1 MRLKKIKL
9 TGFKSFVDPTTIH
22 LPSNLV
28 GVVGP
33 NGCGKSNIID
43 AVRWVMGESSAKHLR
58 GESMADVIF
67 DGSTTRKPVGV
78 AAIELTFDN
87 SDGSLGG
94 QYAQYAEIAIKR
106 QVSRDGVSAYSLNGA
121 RCRRRDITDVFL
133 GTGLGPRSYSIIEQ
147 GMISRL
153 IEAKPEELRVYLEE
167 AAGIS
172 KYKERRRETENRIRH
187 TEENLER
194 LKDLREEVDRQ
205 LQHAKRQA
213 RTAERYQELK
223 QQERRVHAELLA
235 LNSRALAG
243 QLHGLEQKASG
254 ETNALEQAIAEVRR
268 LEAALEQQRAAHVHT
283 GDQLNEIQGRF
294 YAVGAEVSK
303 VEQAIQHARDLAQR
317 QAREAEELDSSRGE
331 LQRHLDGDTTRLAD
345 LDRALAAA
353 EPDLAAAR
361 TRAQSTAQAR
371 TEAEQ
376 AMQAWQ
382 AEWEAF
388 NQTAAEPAQQ
398 AQVERTRTDQL
409 EERRQR
415 LRLRRERLDE
425 ELTRLDPASLD
436 AEIEKLAAD
445 RDARQAELERR
456 ESEHAELR
464 RRLETL
470 RGENQTV
477 RQALDALR
485 DELQRARG
493 RQASLEALQQAALGK
508 TDTGATGWLER
519 AGLAGAPRLAEGL
532 RAEPGWELALETVLG
547 PSLEAV
553 CVDDLARYAAGAA
566 GLEGG
571 HLFLVD
577 PGANAAPS
585 GGAGDLLS
593 DKLVEGAG
601 AAALLAGIHAA
612 EDLDR
617 ALALRGGLAPHESV
631 VTRDGLWLGPNWLRV
646 ARETDAHGGVL
657 AREQE
662 LRELDARVVGLGD
675 RVGSTEARDATLR
688 ATLGDAEQQRE
699 ELQQALQQAH
709 RALAEV
715 KARLGERQARRE
727 QLRVRDAA
735 IRSEREELE
744 AEDRQCAEALET
756 SRGNLHRA
764 LEAMEGLAER
774 REQLEKR
781 RAEHRTALDEARR
794 AAQSDHDA
802 VHVLALRIE
811 AQRTERQATAQGLQ
825 RVEEQLARL
834 GTRHAELEQARSLIG
849 APQVQRQQELGRLL
863 AQRVEV
869 ESQLGSARRELEGI
883 EAGIREAEERRVRA
897 EQAVEARRETLE
909 ATRMRCN
916 ELRVRGETVQE
927 EIAKSGFTRE
937 ALLDDLPD
945 DAMPAAWQERLD
957 GLTASIQ
964 RLGAIN
970 LAAIDEHRELA
981 ERMHHLDSQYTDIT
995 DALATLQEAIR
1006 KIDRETRQRFRD
1018 TFEKVNNQLGA
1029 LFPRL
1034 FGGGHAYLQLTGND
1048 LLDTGVTVMARP
1060 PGKRNSTIHL
1070 LSGGEKALTA
1080 VALVFSIF
1088 QLSPAPFCMLDE
1100 VDAPL
1105 DDANV
1110 GRFCE
1115 MVGEMA
1121 QKVQFVFITHNKVTM
1136 ELADQLLGV
1145 TMNEPGVSR
1154 MVSVD
1159 VGEAVRMAA
1168 G

>member
-67 DGSTTRKPVGV
+67 DGSTSRKPVGL
-78 AAIELTFDN
+78 ASIELTFDN

-172 KYKERRRETENRIRH
+172 RYKERRRETENRIRH
-187 TEENLER
+187 TEENLAR
-194 LKDLREEVDRQ
+194 LGDLREEVERQ

-223 QQERRVHAELLA
+223 QAERKIHAELLA
-235 LNSRALAG
+235 LNARALAR
-243 QLHGLEQKASG
+243 QLQQHEQQAGS

-268 LEAALEQQRAAHVHT
+268 IEADLEQKRAAHVHA
-283 GDQLNEIQGRF
+283 GDQMNEIQGRF
-294 YAVGAEVSK
+294 YAVGAEVSR
-303 VEQAIQHARDLAQR
+303 VEQAIQHARELERR
-317 QAREAEELDSSRGE
+317 QAREVEELTSSRSD
-331 LQRHLDGDTTRLAD
+331 LQRHLDS
-345 LDRALAAA
+345 DRARVAELELALAEAEPELETVRGREQGTREERAAA
-353 EPDLAAAR
+353 E
-361 TRAQSTAQAR
+361 QAL
-371 TEAEQ
+371 
-376 AMQAWQ
+376 QAWQ

-388 NQTAAEPAQQ
+388 NAAAAEPAQQ

-415 LRLRRERLDE
+415 LRLRRERLAE
-425 ELTRLDPASLD
+425 ELTRIDPQPLE
-436 AEIEKLAAD
+436 AEIATLGERRTAL
-445 RDARQAELERR
+445 QGELERR
-456 ESEHAELR
+456 EAEHAALR
-464 RRLETL
+464 QRIERL
-470 RGENQTV
+470 RNDSQAV
-477 RQALDALR
+477 RQELDGLR
-485 DELQRARG
+485 DGLQRARG

-508 TDTGATGWLER
+508 TDSGAVAWLEH
-519 AGLAGAPRLAEGL
+519 AGLAEAPRLAQHL
-532 RAEPGWELALETVLG
+532 RPEPGWERALETVLG

-553 CVDDLARYAAGAA
+553 CVDDLARHAERAA
-566 GLEGG
+566 GLESG

-577 PGANAAPS
+577 ATAADGVPAT
-585 GGAGDLLS
+585 AGTPLS
-593 DKLVEGAG
+593 AKLDEGHG
-601 AAALLAGIHAA
+601 AAALLAGIYAA
-612 EDLDR
+612 DDLDQ
-617 ALALRGGLAPHESV
+617 ALRLRGGLAAHESV
-631 VTRDGLWLGPNWLRV
+631 VTRDGLWLGPNWLRIS
-646 ARETDAHGGVL
+646 REGEEHAGVL

-662 LRELDARVVGLGD
+662 LRELETRSVELGD
-675 RVGSTEARDATLR
+675 RIGSAEARDGSLR
-688 ATLGDAEQQRE
+688 AALRDHEEQREQQQR
-699 ELQQALQQAH
+699 ALQEAH
-709 RALAEV
+709 RALAEIG
-715 KARLGERQARRE
+715 ARLGERQARRQ
-727 QLRVRDAA
+727 QLDARAAA
-735 IRSEREELE
+735 IRSESEELE
-744 AEDRQCAEALET
+744 GEDRQCAATLEE
-756 SRGNLHRA
+756 SRTRLHRA
-764 LEAMEGLAER
+764 LEAMEGLAQQRQALEGR
-774 REQLEKR
+774 RDGL
-781 RAEHRTALDEARR
+781 R
-794 AAQSDHDA
+794 AAFEAARQAAQADRDA
-802 VHVLALRIE
+802 VHALALKVE
-811 AQRTERQATAQGLQ
+811 ALRTERQATTQGLQ
-825 RVEEQLARL
+825 RIEAQLERI
-834 GTRHAELEQARSLIG
+834 GSRHAELEQARFATA
-849 APQVQRQQELGRLL
+849 APQSERQQELERLL

-869 ESQLGSARRELEGI
+869 ESRLGSVRRELEAI
-883 EAGIREAEERRVRA
+883 EAAIRQAEEGRLRA

-909 ATRMRCN
+909 ATRLRCN
-916 ELRVRGETVQE
+916 ELRVRGDTLQE
-927 EIAKSGFTRE
+927 QIVESGFERE
-937 ALLDDLPD
+937 ALLDGLPD
-945 DAMPAAWQERLD
+945 EAEPGAWQEQLER
-957 GLTASIQ
+957 LTASIQ

-970 LAAIDEHRELA
+970 LAAIDEYRELS
-981 ERMHHLDSQYTDIT
+981 ERMHHLDSQLTDIT

-1018 TFEKVNNQLGA
+1018 TFEKVNSQLGA

-1115 MVGEMA
+1115 MVNEMA

-1154 MVSVD
+1154 LVSVD